1 MKMTNELV
9 RNAVTENDRE
19 IINWRVMHAP
29 REVVFEAWRNPEQLA
44 SWWGPNG
51 FTNTF
56 QTFEFEQGGQ
66 WEFVMH
72 GPDGTDYKNKSEF
85 TVIEAPERVVFK
97 HLNGPHFQMTA
108 IFEEVDANNTKLT
121 WRMLFD
127 TAKEFEMVKSYA
139 VEGNEQNFDRLQA
152 LLLEQRG

>member
-1 MKMTNELV
+1 MTNELI
-9 RNAVTENDRE
+9 RNAVTESDRE
-19 IINWRVMHAP
+19 IVNWRIMHAP

-56 QTFEFEQGGQ
+56 DTFEFKPGGD

-72 GPDGTDYKNKSEF
+72 GPDGTDYKNKSQF
-85 TVIEAPERVVFK
+85 IEIDAPERIVFK

-108 IFEEVDANNTKLT
+108 TLEEVDANNTKLT

-127 TAKEFEMVKSYA
+127 TAGEFEMVKSYA
-139 VEGNEQNFDRLQA
+139 IEGNEQNFDRLQA
-152 LLLEQRG
+152 VLQKLRG